1 MGRRLEEGR
10 QAAFPA
16 CALNSRIFA
25 MRKWNLNAFTRLA
38 AVALLFLEPVYVNA
52 QALQIADV
60 KVRLFFQYSGELSTP
75 LTGKDELWNIM
86 AGGGGFSEPANSAF
100 VDVTVSGV
108 PKTYVAK
115 QAVDLVVT
123 NKRTGKIVDRQRGK
137 TGIFGPSG
145 ETHVGFWLRSVS
157 CDHIVLVAS
166 ATGSSKSLTLP
177 FRCGE

>member
-1 MGRRLEEGR
+1 
-10 QAAFPA
+10 
-16 CALNSRIFA
+16 

-108 PKTYVAK
+108 PKTYVEQTNWENSRPAK
-115 QAVDLVVT
+115 RE
-123 NKRTGKIVDRQRGK
+123 NWN
-137 TGIFGPSG
+137 
-145 ETHVGFWLRSVS
+145 FWAIRRNPRW
-157 CDHIVLVAS
+157 ILVAL
-166 ATGSSKSLTLP
+166 G
-177 FRCGE
+177 